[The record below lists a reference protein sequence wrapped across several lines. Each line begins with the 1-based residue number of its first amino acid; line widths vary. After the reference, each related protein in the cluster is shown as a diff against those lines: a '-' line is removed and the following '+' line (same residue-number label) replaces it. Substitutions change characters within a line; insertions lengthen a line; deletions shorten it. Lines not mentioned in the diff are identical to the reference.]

1 MDYGLMWC
9 DGHVLGSFW
18 HVCTCPAGRAVLAG
32 ARCPAQLTCFCRVA
46 QLFHVRAGGV
56 SHGSVVSVVG
66 NVPSCVPGGRDA
78 SREDLQ
84 IGVDDAG
91 LYVLIEQLL
100 HCVLIKHF

>member
-1 MDYGLMWC
+1 MWC
-9 DGHVLGSFW
+9 DGHVVGSFW

-32 ARCPAQLTCFCRVA
+32 ASCPAQLTCFCRVA